1 MLIMLR
7 IICRVLII
15 FFISVTACAAE
26 ETQKLEKIVVTPS
39 RLATTLSE
47 NSRSLTILDQE
58 ALESSVYDNAIP
70 DLIGEI
76 GGIDIRRRGPENV
89 QADVNIRGA
98 TFEQNI
104 VLIDGINV
112 NDPQTG
118 HFSMDIPI
126 TMMDVDTIEILK
138 GPASSLYGAN
148 AFGGAIN
155 VITKKPTDEKKVTVY
170 AEGGSNDYFNG
181 GLSVTTPV
189 GPVKNRFSFEQSR
202 STGYMPQTQFDILS
216 LTNST
221 LVETGI
227 GVYNFLFGYL
237 NKDFGADS
245 FYSNLFPNEYERTD
259 TRFFKIEGK
268 TEAGALSIEPKLFL
282 RRHGDKFVLDQNR
295 TGWQTNYSTTY
306 SYGGELNFSL
316 ENAFSDVSWGYELS
330 RDTIDSTNLE
340 THSRTKDG
348 FYMEIAPHLTENL
361 HLNVG
366 FREDY
371 YGDFGWEA
379 SPTISANYKMLEH
392 VTLRGSIGRAYRIPT
407 FTDLYYND
415 AANRGRSSLS
425 SESSWSYETGA
436 EFNYEAYSI
445 DAAYFHRDS
454 FNTIDWIRFSTNDP
468 WQATNIG
475 TAKANGLE
483 LSFSVLP
490 EKIYE
495 GIPVKKVY
503 VTNTMLDIFAKHDYL
518 SKYALDYL
526 KEHLSAGVELEASGF
541 KNSWILNYKKRVGV
555 PDFIVVDTKISK
567 EIVRKGKVSF
577 NAYIEVSNLFG
588 VDYTEQSGIP
598 MPGRWIKS
606 GVSLEF

>member
-1 MLIMLR
+1 MILR
-7 IICRVLII
+7 ILII
-15 FFISVTACAAE
+15 LSLFVPARTCVA
-26 ETQKLEKIVVTPS
+26 TDDPQRLEKIVVTPS
-39 RLATTLSE
+39 RLTTTLSE
-47 NSRSLTILDQE
+47 NSRTLTILDE
-58 ALESSVYDNAIP
+58 EIFESSVYKAIP
-70 DLIGEI
+70 DLIGET
-76 GGIDIRRRGPENV
+76 GGIDIRRRGPEGV

-98 TFEQNI
+98 TFEQNT

-118 HFSMDIPI
+118 HFNLDLPI

-148 AFGGAIN
+148 AFGGVIN
-155 VITKKPTDEKKVTVY
+155 VITKKPLDKKIIVY
-170 AEGGSNDYFNG
+170 AEGGSNDYFDG
-181 GLSVTTPV
+181 GLSITTPA

-221 LVETGI
+221 LVETGM

-245 FYSNLFPNEYERTD
+245 FYSNLFSNEYERTD

-268 TEAGALSIEPKLFL
+268 AEAGSLNIEPKLFL

-295 TGWQTNYSTTY
+295 TGWQTNYSTVY

-316 ENAFSDVSWGYELS
+316 ENTFCDVSWGYELS
-330 RDTIDSTNLE
+330 RDTIDSTNLQ

-348 FYMEIAPHLTENL
+348 LYLELAPHLIENL
-361 HLNVG
+361 NLNIG

-379 SPTISANYKMLEH
+379 SPSVSASYKASKNL
-392 VTLRGSIGRAYRIPT
+392 TLRGSIGRAYRIPT

-415 AANRGRSSLS
+415 AANRGSSSLA
-425 SESSWSYETGA
+425 SESSWSYEAGA
-436 EFNYEAYSI
+436 EFKFEAYSV
-445 DAAYFHRDS
+445 DTAYFHRDS
-454 FNTIDWIRFSTNDP
+454 YDTIDWIRSSSNNP

-475 TAKANGLE
+475 TAKTNGLE
-483 LSFSVLP
+483 LTLSALP
-490 EKIYE
+490 EKIYK
-495 GIPVKKVY
+495 GIPLKRAY
-503 VTNTMLDIFAKHDYL
+503 VTNTMLDIFAKHDYI

-526 KEHLSAGVELEASGF
+526 KEHISAGAELEVSGF
-541 KNSWILNYKKRVGV
+541 KNFWILNYKKRVGGS
-555 PDFIVVDTKISK
+555 DFVIVDTKISK

-577 NAYIEVSNLFG
+577 EAYLEIANLFN

-606 GVSLEF
+606 GARLRF